1 MSKSFET
8 VQSETLKFGKIEYLG
23 IFAGLFAIIGGVQQ
37 LVHTYNTQQC
47 DDLSY
52 TFILGAIIST
62 LLWVIYHYHKKG
74 GGPLIITIIALCLL
88 FSLLIMKIIFDKRK
102 KRKMKKKKKK
112 EEK

>member
-8 VQSETLKFGKIEYLG
+8 VQSETLEFGKLEYLG

-37 LVHTYNTQQC
+37 LVQTYNTQQC

-74 GGPLIITIIALCLL
+74 GGPLIITIIGLFLL
-88 FSLLIMKIIFDKRK
+88 LSLLSMKIIFDKRK
-102 KRKMKKKKKK
+102 KKKKNKDKY
-112 EEK
+112 